1 MAQVVTVFVPEIR
14 LTVQS
19 DLGYGQIQ
27 VQEGD
32 THRVGVGLQRLVSC
46 VVPVI
51 RTGAGDEEQGHIV
64 GVTVA
69 DNAVQID
76 AVEQSD
82 LSGLAAG
89 LHIVFDLLGKD
100 GMIRLVAPVGLPI
113 VVYHRREQKL
123 RRHTFPAVV
132 NGKDGEKQCSLSKQT
147 VVGGHLPKGR
157 QRIHHHQLG
166 MLVCSGFQQKGVVII
181 QRASADSADIG
192 SKAAGV
198 PHLQRRVA
206 GVSLAVS
213 QEDDINGVVR
223 LTQKSVKPLQ
233 FHAGVLG
240 IVSGP
245 QKESGPLQ
253 KQRQKQ
259 QKGGGTEAAFL
270 LGTTTC
276 RISSETAHP

>member
-1 MAQVVTVFVPEIR
+1 
-14 LTVQS
+14 
-19 DLGYGQIQ
+19 
-27 VQEGD
+27 
-32 THRVGVGLQRLVSC
+32 
-46 VVPVI
+46 
-51 RTGAGDEEQGHIV
+51 
-64 GVTVA
+64 
-69 DNAVQID
+69 
-76 AVEQSD
+76 
-82 LSGLAAG
+82 
-89 LHIVFDLLGKD
+89 
-100 GMIRLVAPVGLPI
+100 
-113 VVYHRREQKL
+113 
-123 RRHTFPAVV
+123 
-132 NGKDGEKQCSLSKQT
+132 
-147 VVGGHLPKGR
+147 
-157 QRIHHHQLG
+157 
-166 MLVCSGFQQKGVVII
+166 MLVCSGFQQKGVAII

-259 QKGGGTEAAFL
+259 QKGGGTEEVPNV
-270 LGTTTC
+270 
-276 RISSETAHP
+276 RILHGSSSQNPA